1 MEDNM
6 IESECFREYQI
17 DTVDGGLSL
26 PLIEKL
32 YFAYRSVLSR
42 FAHSYVFRFRLGIPG
57 KYNHQAKTLFNQ
69 WFYRFCHYR
78 QRDKISVIWKKEISD
93 TGAISYRF
101 TMFLDATPYR
111 PMANEYQI
119 RKKLTK
125 DITRTWATTTHM
137 SQYDISDLCSFLT
150 QPLLELNREHEDFDK
165 QHRCLFYVLSRQASI
180 DMNHDVDAESML
192 GSFVSKS
199 KKKGRKPR
207 KPRERRSRQ
216 RQASPASPPAQT

>member
-1 MEDNM
+1 MEDNV

-26 PLIEKL
+26 PLIEKF

-42 FAHSYVFRFRLGIPG
+42 FSHSYVFRFRLGIPR
-57 KYNHQAKTLFNQ
+57 KHNYQAKALFNQ

-78 QRDKISVIWKKEISD
+78 QHDKISVIWKKEELDS
-93 TGAISYRF
+93 GATCYRF
-101 TMFLDATPYR
+101 TMFLDATPYQ

-125 DITRTWATTTHM
+125 DITRTWAKTTQTT
-137 SQYDISDLCSFLT
+137 QDDISDFCSFLT
-150 QPLLELNREHEDFDK
+150 QPLLELNKENEDFDY
-165 QHRCLFYVLSRQASI
+165 QHHNLFYALSRQAKI
-180 DMNHDVDAESML
+180 TINHDVDAESTIGL
-192 GSFVSKS
+192 FVSKS

-207 KPRERRSRQ
+207 VPREKRSKKRQ
-216 RQASPASPPAQT
+216 PSSASPPAQA

>member
-1 MEDNM
+1 MEDNV

-42 FAHSYVFRFRLGIPG
+42 FGHSYVFRFRLGIPR
-57 KYNHQAKTLFNQ
+57 KHNHQAKALFNQ

-78 QRDKISVIWKKEISD
+78 PNDKISVIWKKEVLDS
-93 TGAISYRF
+93 GAICYRF
-101 TMFLDATPYR
+101 TMFLDAAPYQ

-125 DITRTWATTTHM
+125 DITRALATTTQT
-137 SQYDISDLCSFLT
+137 SQYDISELCSFLT
-150 QPLLELNREHEDFDK
+150 QPLIELNKDHEDFDHL
-165 QHRCLFYVLSRQASI
+165 HRCLFYVLSRQAKLST
-180 DMNHDVDAESML
+180 NHDVDVQSTI

-199 KKKGRKPR
+199 KKKGRQPR
-207 KPRERRSRQ
+207 KPREKRSKKRQ
-216 RQASPASPPAQT
+216 PSFVSPPAQA

>member
-1 MEDNM
+1 MADNM
-6 IESECFREYQI
+6 IESEYFREYQI

-78 QRDKISVIWKKEISD
+78 QHDKISVIWKKEISD

-101 TMFLDATPYR
+101 TMFFDATSYE

-125 DITRTWATTTHM
+125 DITRTWVTTTHM
-137 SQYDISDLCSFLT
+137 SQYEVSDLCSFLT
-150 QPLLELNREHEDFDK
+150 QPLLELNRDHEDFDY
-165 QHRCLFYVLSRQASI
+165 QHHDLFYALSRQASI
-180 DMNHDVDAESML
+180 DMNHDVDAENTMGL
-192 GSFVSKS
+192 FVSKS
-199 KKKGRKPR
+199 KRKGRQPR
-207 KPRERRSRQ
+207 KPRERKLRKDKHHQ
-216 RQASPASPPAQT
+216 HKHD

>member
-1 MEDNM
+1 MEDNV

-42 FAHSYVFRFRLGIPG
+42 FGHSYVFRFRLGIPR
-57 KYNHQAKTLFNQ
+57 KHNHQAKALFNQ

-101 TMFLDATPYR
+101 TMFLDATPYE

-119 RKKLTK
+119 RKKT
-125 DITRTWATTTHM
+125 D
-137 SQYDISDLCSFLT
+137 
-150 QPLLELNREHEDFDK
+150 
-165 QHRCLFYVLSRQASI
+165 
-180 DMNHDVDAESML
+180 
-192 GSFVSKS
+192 
-199 KKKGRKPR
+199 
-207 KPRERRSRQ
+207 ERHYANVGNDHTDEQIRHQ
-216 RQASPASPPAQT
+216 

>member
-32 YFAYRSVLSR
+32 YFSYRSVLSR
-42 FAHSYVFRFRLGIPG
+42 FAHSYVFRFRLGISE
-57 KYNHQAKTLFNQ
+57 KHNHQAKTLFNQ

-78 QRDKISVIWKKEISD
+78 QRDKISVIWKMEISD

-101 TMFLDATPYR
+101 TMFLDAIPYQ

-125 DITRTWATTTHM
+125 DITRTWATTTRM
-137 SQYDISDLCSFLT
+137 SQNEVSDLCSFLT
-150 QPLLELNREHEDFDK
+150 QPLLELNRDHEDYDHL
-165 QHRCLFYVLSRQASI
+165 HRCLFYVLSRQASI
-180 DMNHDVDAESML
+180 NMNHDVDAENML
-192 GSFVSKS
+192 GLFVSKS

-207 KPRERRSRQ
+207 KPRERKLRK

>member
-1 MEDNM
+1 MEDNV
-6 IESECFREYQI
+6 IESEWFREYQI

-42 FAHSYVFRFRLGIPG
+42 FGHCYVFRFRLGIPR
-57 KYNHQAKTLFNQ
+57 KHNHQAKTLFNQ

-78 QRDKISVIWKKEISD
+78 QHDKINVIWRKEVLDSGDIC
-93 TGAISYRF
+93 YRF
-101 TMFLDATPYR
+101 TMFLDAAPYQ
-111 PMANEYQI
+111 PIANEYQI

-125 DITRTWATTTHM
+125 DITRTWATTTQT

-150 QPLLELNREHEDFDK
+150 QPLLELNKDHEDFDY
-165 QHRCLFYVLSRQASI
+165 QHRCLFYALSRQASI
-180 DMNHDVDAESML
+180 TMNHDVDAQSTI

-199 KKKGRKPR
+199 KKKGRQPR
-207 KPRERRSRQ
+207 KPREKRSKKRQ
-216 RQASPASPPAQT
+216 PSSARPRAQA